1 MPLEE
6 QTKPPFADLNKPSQA
21 VAVQG
26 DSQIGNVTVRG
37 WIVIMLDL
45 TVCVMAFT
53 GHDVKEP
60 LYSMVVAA
68 NAFYFGQKTSPKNT
82 Q

>member
-6 QTKPPFADLNKPSQA
+6 QTKPPFADVNKPSPASA
-21 VAVQG
+21 VSG
-26 DSQIGNVTVRG
+26 DSQIGNVTIRG
-37 WIVIMLDL
+37 WIVLMLDL

-60 LYSMVVAA
+60 LYTLVTAA
-68 NAFYFGQKTSPKNT
+68 NAFYFGQKTASKT
-82 Q
+82 T